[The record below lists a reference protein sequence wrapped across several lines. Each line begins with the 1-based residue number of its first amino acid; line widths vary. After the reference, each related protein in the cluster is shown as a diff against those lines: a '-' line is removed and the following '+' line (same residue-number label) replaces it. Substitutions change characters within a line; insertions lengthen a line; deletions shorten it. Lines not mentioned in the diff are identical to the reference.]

1 MRLLIDTHI
10 LLWAAADELPPE
22 AARYIQNMDNT
33 LLFSPASIWEIVVKR
48 SLGRED
54 FIVDPASFYSGLL
67 CAGYQELPIT
77 SRHTLLISNLPPL
90 HKDPFDRILLA
101 QSASEGIPLLTS
113 DSVLAQYPGSLIF
126 VGSSNT

>member
-33 LLFSPASIWEIVVKR
+33 LLFSPASIWEVVIKR

-54 FIVDPASFYSGLL
+54 FNVDPASLYSGLL
-67 CAGYQELPIT
+67 SAGYQELPIT
-77 SRHTLLISNLPPL
+77 GRHTLLVSNLPPL

-113 DSVLAQYPGSLIF
+113 DSVLTQYLGSLIF
-126 VGSSNT
+126 IRS